1 MSPQSEHF
9 LKRHVALSF
18 NEDLDI
24 LKGNLVSTI
33 NALHKIYEEEIN
45 SMHHIYFAEVFNR
58 SISNLFAEINCVEKE
73 LTDLCTMISRLSCLI
88 SRTTHS
94 SFFFN
99 EKYLMKSLE
108 SKILLNLMNIG
119 DHHYS
124 AYHLNLTTAEVKYD
138 VDEYKSAEFNSGQF
152 SLLARNYEQLN
163 NSKKLLE
170 DDISSLKNI
179 NRK

>member
-1 MSPQSEHF
+1 
-9 LKRHVALSF
+9 
-18 NEDLDI
+18 
-24 LKGNLVSTI
+24 
-33 NALHKIYEEEIN
+33 
-45 SMHHIYFAEVFNR
+45 
-58 SISNLFAEINCVEKE
+58 
-73 LTDLCTMISRLSCLI
+73 
-88 SRTTHS
+88 
-94 SFFFN
+94 
-99 EKYLMKSLE
+99 
-108 SKILLNLMNIG
+108 MNIG